1 MKKVQK
7 GAYGYIDA
15 QRKIETI
22 KTIVL
27 FGLAA
32 AIFLVG
38 YLSTGTKKNL
48 FTVVAVVSVLPAAKQ
63 MATTV
68 LFYRC
73 SSGSKEVFEK
83 ISKVSGQ
90 VTSVYDL
97 VITSYDKILE
107 IFHIAI
113 AGKTIIGYSEKE
125 KIDEKFAAYFIK
137 QMLEQNGYKGTSVK
151 IFKNQETYLARL
163 EEMQENLGGEE
174 KKELEEAMAGVIKA
188 ISI

>member
-38 YLSTGTKKNL
+38 YLTTGTKKNL

-68 LFYRC
+68 LFYKYP
-73 SSGSKEVFEK
+73 SGSREAYER
-83 ISKVSGQ
+83 ISEITGC

-97 VITSYDKILE
+97 VITSYDKISE
-107 IFHIAI
+107 ILHIAI
-113 AGKTIIGYSEKE
+113 AGKTIIGYSEKA
-125 KIDEKFAAYFIK
+125 KTDEKFVADFIK
-137 QMLEQNGYKGTSVK
+137 QTLEQNGYKGTSVK

-163 EEMQENLGGEE
+163 EELQENLGGEE